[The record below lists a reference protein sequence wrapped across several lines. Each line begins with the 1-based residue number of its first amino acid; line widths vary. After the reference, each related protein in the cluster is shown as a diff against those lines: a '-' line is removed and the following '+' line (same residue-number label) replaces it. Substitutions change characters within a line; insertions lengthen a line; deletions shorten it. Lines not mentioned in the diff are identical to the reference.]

1 MIATNNTRGLYHR
14 LQVANKLLK
23 RSHDKDE
30 KIALSNYMWD
40 LYHSMEQVSSRKINV
55 SEKKIFGSHK
65 NYQKLMRRF
74 NLYKLKMLENLV
86 EYKDFHSDFLRDILD
101 VVEDDTSE
109 LDDREFADTSILS
122 EGDFYT
128 IFFDFMKK
136 YHLEKLFDEFV
147 KEKRIY
153 KVVADSDNTLGFIL
167 FNPVNQDIDIFVK
180 DFFYNI
186 YSLFVLAH
194 EFGHAY
200 DFIHFDGDISA
211 YNHYYYQSFYVETIS
226 KLFERIFLDYLFQNH
241 ILGDEV
247 NDLLAEMEMNNYDYL
262 LSSYVLSLL
271 DDELLI
277 NEKYSTLSH
286 QELINRIKK
295 YFISEEA
302 IGFYIQDDIHFDVWA
317 DFNYTYGN
325 VLSLY
330 LKEPVEEE
338 GFDNAMMNDF
348 LKERGRLFTPAFLEK
363 WDITPSGYQEKH
375 SRDMKILKK

>member
-40 LYHSMEQVSSRKINV
+40 LYYSMEQVSNREINA

-86 EYKDFHSDFLRDILD
+86 KYKGFHSDFLRDILD

-109 LDDREFADTSILS
+109 LDDREFTDTSILS

-153 KVVADSDNTLGFIL
+153 KVVADYDNTLGFIL

-186 YSLFVLAH
+186 YSLFALAH

-363 WDITPSGYQEKH
+363 WDITPFGYQEKH
-375 SRDMKILKK
+375 SRDMKILEK